1 MSPRAARGRPAPAS
15 NDASRAR
22 SAIER
27 QVLAAVEASLTGSAE
42 PVLLAVSGGLDSMVL
57 LDAAARVAPAR
68 IGGVA
73 TFDHR
78 SGPHSRAAVAFVRAE
93 SERRGLRILVGQA
106 SGAERSEAGWRAA
119 RWSFLSGAARSTG
132 ARIATAHTAD
142 DQVETVCMRILRDAG
157 ARGLAGL
164 LAESPI
170 LRPLLGFRR
179 RELATY
185 AVAAGIEHIED
196 PTNAS
201 PEFLRNRLRRDL
213 LPAIARVRPGFATE
227 ITRLSE
233 RAADVRRTVDR
244 IAGGLVMPGQWGTT
258 DIPLQPLDGMTP
270 DSLEALAPAL
280 AARCGVILDRRGTT
294 RLSQFILRSRTGAR
308 IQLSGGA
315 EALRLHD
322 RVAIRRAVARV
333 GSAQAQALAM
343 LDVTVAGR
351 WRLRLVE
358 RSGPDDPW
366 TATLPADR
374 ALTVRE
380 WRAGDRMRAAGS
392 GAARRVKRFF
402 SDAGITGPER
412 DGWPV
417 VLADGEIV
425 WIPGVRRSDAA
436 TDRSGRPVL
445 RYRCERNDL

>member
-1 MSPRAARGRPAPAS
+1 M
-15 NDASRAR
+15 
-22 SAIER
+22 
-27 QVLAAVEASLTGSAE
+27 LAVVEASLTGSTE

-68 IGGVA
+68 IAAVA

-78 SGPHSRAAVAFVRAE
+78 SGPHSREAVAFVRAE
-93 SERRGLRILVGQA
+93 SERRGLRVVVGQA

-119 RWSFLSGAARSTG
+119 RWSFLSGAAGSSG
-132 ARIATAHTAD
+132 ARVATAHTAD

-179 RELATY
+179 RELAMY
-185 AVAAGIEHIED
+185 AVMARVGHIED

-213 LPAIARVRPGFATE
+213 LPAIARVQPGFATE

-233 RAADVRRTVDR
+233 RAADVRRTLDG
-244 IAGGLVMPGQWGTT
+244 IAGRLVMPGQWGTI

-270 DSLEALAPAL
+270 DGLEALAPAL

-333 GSAQAQALAM
+333 GGAQALAM

-351 WRLRLVE
+351 WRLRRVE

-380 WRAGDRMRAAGS
+380 WRAGDRMRAPGS

-402 SDAGITGPER
+402 SDAGISGPER